1 MARLRNVK
9 ICAVVHVLPGLKVVA
24 LVPLV
29 IPSFTAQPMAALKGE
44 LSATSVKP
52 RSVFSIH
59 FAKTDVTRSSYTTLT
74 AIVRSMSENPPEK
87 AKPDQVGT

>member
-1 MARLRNVK
+1 MARHRNVK

-44 LSATSVKP
+44 LSATSVKQGRFF
-52 RSVFSIH
+52 RSILRRQLYPKMDTEAGDGSVDEAARH
-59 FAKTDVTRSSYTTLT
+59 LAGKMTDGHG
-74 AIVRSMSENPPEK
+74 K
-87 AKPDQVGT
+87 